1 MKETIRRELRQNLA
15 AMRDGL
21 RQELSARACQSLLS
35 LPQFRQAATVM
46 AYIPLPDEL
55 DISPA
60 IHAAWAQGKTVV
72 MPRIIWDQHE
82 LKPIVTH
89 DLAENLMAGR
99 HGLREPAGSEELSL
113 ADIDLAI
120 VPAVGFDRRGH
131 RMGRGGGFY
140 DRFLAQPQLRANT
153 VGITF
158 SQQIVDELPS
168 LSHDQAVQM
177 IVTDSGVHH
186 CNQVM
191 EK

>member
-21 RQELSARACQSLLS
+21 RQELSARACEVLLS
-35 LPQFRQAATVM
+35 LPEYRRAATVM

-60 IHAAWAQGKTVV
+60 TRAAWGQGKVVV
-72 MPRIIWDQHE
+72 MPRIIWAQHE
-82 LKPIVTH
+82 LRPIVTH
-89 DLAENLMAGR
+89 NLEEDLMASR

-113 ADIDLAI
+113 SKIDLAI

-140 DRFLAQPQLRANT
+140 DRFLARPELRAST

-158 SQQIVDELPS
+158 EKQILKELPV
-168 LSHDQAVQM
+168 LSHDRRVQM
-177 IVTDSGVHH
+177 IVTDNGVHR
-186 CNQVM
+186 CV
-191 EK
+191 